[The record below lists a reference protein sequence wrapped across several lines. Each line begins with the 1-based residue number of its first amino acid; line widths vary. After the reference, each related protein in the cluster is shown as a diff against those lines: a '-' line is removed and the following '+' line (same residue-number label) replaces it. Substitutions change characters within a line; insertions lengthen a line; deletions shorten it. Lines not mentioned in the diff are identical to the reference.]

1 MTYPS
6 LRYSKIVTITGLDTV
21 DESTE
26 SIISTMKAFG
36 IESSDTMSII
46 DRFNEVKVSC
56 LLIW

>member
-6 LRYSKIVTITGLDTV
+6 LKRSKIVTITGLDSV
-21 DESTE
+21 EESTE

-36 IESSDTMSII
+36 IESDNTMGII
-46 DRFNEVKVSC
+46 DKFNEVKVSC

>member
-1 MTYPS
+1 MAES
-6 LRYSKIVTITGLDTV
+6 AIVYKNVADGLDSI
-21 DESTE
+21 DASTE

-36 IESSDTMSII
+36 IESDDTMGIV